1 MYPFNLVYI
10 AALLCGYL
18 ASSVTTADE
27 LTKFTHAKP
36 LAPIVERG
44 ILRVAM
50 YEQDSPPFYY
60 AYPDTLAE
68 FRREACNPEGKAVPV
83 KSLND
88 GTPFDCELYYS
99 IDNSILHTESAQ
111 VGGLDVELI
120 KGFAQKLGVKVSFLR
135 TADSLDDVVS
145 MVAKG
150 EADLGISKLSITFNR
165 TTKVLFTKPYIKL
178 RKALI
183 VNRTLLEQIRC
194 DRTKEQAIQ
203 HLKGNVGVIRDSS
216 YVTYARQRF
225 IQDNPTATAKSWC
238 NTKAVTVVEF
248 DSWEEVIKRL
258 KAGTKTYNNQPQ
270 SIWQWTHKLFPG
282 ASAPITN
289 KKHNTESSASCTGLK
304 PEERCNPS
312 ERLALIAGFRDEAE
326 IKYLIKN
333 DKKLTQDFL
342 TVVLEN
348 DFDAKGIA
356 LPADAYF
363 LKFMLEVYFDS
374 LGVKLTANNVIL
386 NYADV
391 IQNITRFRRS
401 GSSVNTHSTSGERQ

>member
-18 ASSVTTADE
+18 ASSVSTADE

-60 AYPDTLAE
+60 AYPDTVAE

-194 DRTKEQAIQ
+194 ER
-203 HLKGNVGVIRDSS
+203 
-216 YVTYARQRF
+216 
-225 IQDNPTATAKSWC
+225 
-238 NTKAVTVVEF
+238 
-248 DSWEEVIKRL
+248 
-258 KAGTKTYNNQPQ
+258 AGY
-270 SIWQWTHKLFPG
+270 
-282 ASAPITN
+282 SAP
-289 KKHNTESSASCTGLK
+289 
-304 PEERCNPS
+304 
-312 ERLALIAGFRDEAE
+312 
-326 IKYLIKN
+326 
-333 DKKLTQDFL
+333 
-342 TVVLEN
+342 
-348 DFDAKGIA
+348 
-356 LPADAYF
+356 
-363 LKFMLEVYFDS
+363 
-374 LGVKLTANNVIL
+374 
-386 NYADV
+386 
-391 IQNITRFRRS
+391 
-401 GSSVNTHSTSGERQ
+401 